1 MQFVK
6 YLPALLLLAA
16 CGAQEEKPPAPPVP
30 EVAVATLVPET
41 LPLSSELAGRVAAV
55 RVSEV
60 RPQVDGM
67 IVQRYFE
74 EGADVRAGQLLY
86 RIDSASYAARLE
98 LASAE
103 LALEKASLV
112 NLRVIAERYARLLE
126 SRTVTQQDHDLA
138 QANYQQGL
146 ARVRARS
153 ASLRAAEIDLERT
166 AVRAAIGGRIGRAEA
181 SEGALVSRA
190 QQESLARVQQLDPV
204 YVDVVQSSQQMLA
217 LQRALRSGSVKPGVR
232 AVTLALEDGSRYAHA
247 GELQFADM
255 QVDQQTGMVTLRA
268 RFPNPERLLVP
279 GMYVRARVEHGVQAQ
294 ALMLPQ
300 QAVRLGEG
308 ENASALVVN
317 GKGEV
322 ELRQLV
328 LAASHQGRWSAL
340 SGVRAG
346 ERVIVE
352 GGMKAAPGAR
362 VRAVEWR
369 DPARAA
375 APGPAAAS
383 NAASAPVPPAAALG
397 AASGAA
403 PAGGEG

>member
-1 MQFVK
+1 
-6 YLPALLLLAA
+6 
-16 CGAQEEKPPAPPVP
+16 
-30 EVAVATLVPET
+30 
-41 LPLSSELAGRVAAV
+41 
-55 RVSEV
+55 
-60 RPQVDGM
+60 
-67 IVQRYFE
+67 
-74 EGADVRAGQLLY
+74 
-86 RIDSASYAARLE
+86 
-98 LASAE
+98 
-103 LALEKASLV
+103 
-112 NLRVIAERYARLLE
+112 
-126 SRTVTQQDHDLA
+126 
-138 QANYQQGL
+138 
-146 ARVRARS
+146 
-153 ASLRAAEIDLERT
+153 
-166 AVRAAIGGRIGRAEA
+166 
-181 SEGALVSRA
+181 
-190 QQESLARVQQLDPV
+190 
-204 YVDVVQSSQQMLA
+204 
-217 LQRALRSGSVKPGVR
+217 
-232 AVTLALEDGSRYAHA
+232 
-247 GELQFADM
+247 M

-397 AASGAA
+397 AASAAA